1 MYNMYKYSDAEMKS
15 LLASIVILIDSRE
28 KQVFHIKEGFDSKKI
43 QYEYVKLDFAD
54 YSFKL
59 LKNEGLGIYRDIYF
73 NNEISVE
80 RKNSL
85 EELSGNLTR
94 GREQFENELIRSKG
108 KFVLMIENGSYLD
121 IIYHSYKTNYN
132 EKSYFA
138 SLMSFK
144 ARYDIDIQFID
155 SKFSWFLMYNK
166 FYYYLR
172 NYLKS

>member
-1 MYNMYKYSDAEMKS
+1 MYDMFRYDDKEIKV
-15 LLASIVILIDSRE
+15 LLSSMVILIDSRE
-28 KQVFHIKEGFDSKKI
+28 KEVLHIIEGFNSKKI
-43 QYEYVKLDFAD
+43 KYEYVKLDFAD
-54 YSFKL
+54 YSFMIPA
-59 LKNEGLGIYRDIYF
+59 NEQLGISRDIYF
-73 NNEISVE
+73 NNEISIE

-94 GREQFENELIRSKG
+94 GRDQFENELIRSKG
-108 KFVLMIENGSYLD
+108 KIVLLIENGSYLE
-121 IIYHSYKTNYN
+121 IIYHSYKTQYN

-144 ARYDIDIQFID
+144 ARYNIDIQFID
-155 SKFSWFLMYNK
+155 SKFTWFLIYNK